1 MTYWYPK
8 MFGRVMNEPLGKVH
22 FWLTFIFYNM
32 TFFPM
37 HIIGMGGQ
45 MRRIYDPTIYDFLK
59 PQQPLNVFI
68 SLSAFALF
76 AVQILFAINFLW
88 SLKFG
93 KKAPQ
98 NPWDDNGLEWSLP
111 NPAPHGNWERTP
123 NVYRGPYEF
132 SSPEAGSADFLPQNL
147 KLPTD
152 RDPVPGAGVYSN
164 KLGMW
169 VFLASD
175 VMFFTALIGSY
186 IVLRF
191 GVTEPWAKPG
201 AVLNVPLTA
210 VNTFLLICSSVSMVK
225 AYAAIADGKKYFLRA
240 VPGKLLRDGGLK
252 FWLLV
257 TMMCGAAFV
266 GVQLVEYIKL
276 VGHGFTPAGFREGSL
291 LAEHA
296 VADPVKYGAAAAGMY
311 GSTFFTMT
319 GFHGSHVTCGVI
331 SMTYLYF
338 TKVLPEKYS
347 PQDYRGIEV
356 IGLYWHFVDLVWIIL
371 FTIVYLI

>member
-1 MTYWYPK
+1 MTHATQA
-8 MFGRVMNEPLGKVH
+8 LD
-22 FWLTFIFYNM
+22 
-32 TFFPM
+32 
-37 HIIGMGGQ
+37 Q
-45 MRRIYDPTIYDFLK
+45 MRPPY
-59 PQQPLNVFI
+59 
-68 SLSAFALF
+68 
-76 AVQILFAINFLW
+76 
-88 SLKFG
+88 
-93 KKAPQ
+93 
-98 NPWDDNGLEWSLP
+98 
-111 NPAPHGNWERTP
+111 PAE
-123 NVYRGPYEF
+123 
-132 SSPEAGSADFLPQNL
+132 
-147 KLPTD
+147 
-152 RDPVPGAGVYSN
+152 PGAGVYSN

-191 GVTEPWAKPG
+191 GVEGPWAKPA

-225 AYAAIADGKKYFLRA
+225 AYAAIQDGKKYFLRP
-240 VPGKLLRDGGLK
+240 VPGKFLRDGGLK

-257 TMMCGAAFV
+257 TMLCGAAFV
-266 GVQLVEYIKL
+266 SVQVVEYIKL
-276 VGHGFTPAGFREGSL
+276 VGHGFTPAGFREGST

-296 VADPVKYGAAAAGMY
+296 VADPIKYGATVAGLY
-311 GSTFFTMT
+311 GSSFFTMT
-319 GFHGSHVTCGVI
+319 GFHGFHVTCGVI